1 MSAVRWSTGTPPSP
15 QSAGCAVTR
24 DEGESVTR
32 DATIAKEPHERGDP
46 IMTAAQRQRAYRL
59 RRKRAVIDAIGE
71 EASASRVTL
80 LAMLGRDLAMLDDE
94 RDMRMHSALHSSAQR
109 ILRVLVTRYGID
121 LADPS

>member
-1 MSAVRWSTGTPPSP
+1 MSAARWSTGAPPLL

-46 IMTAAQRQRAYRL
+46 VMTAAQRQRAYRL

-71 EASASRVTL
+71 ETSASRVTL
-80 LAMLGRDLAMLDDE
+80 LAMLSSDLAMLDDE
-94 RDMRMHSALHSSAQR
+94 RDKRMHSALHSSAVR

-121 LADPS
+121 LTDQS